1 MVWIHRLY
9 VLFLGIIL
17 SITTGFGVAAFYPQP
32 VMPGFPSS
40 ASNITIPKSCYST
53 PEAQAAAN
61 CQALFQKEQD
71 AQQEET
77 VLRQKYAG
85 EMEVYKNKNA
95 GYTRT
100 AIFFGIAIGA
110 IFAILG
116 IGLIRLSKLVAAGL
130 LLAGVLTAV
139 LTRLLI
145 GLASLGASAS
155 GTSGANMV
163 SYMEFGILAVL
174 SSAVIAVGLYSLKDR
189 TAAASV

>member
-17 SITTGFGVAAFYPQP
+17 SITTGFGIAAFYPQP
-32 VMPGFPSS
+32 VRPADPFSLSS
-40 ASNITIPKSCYST
+40 TAIPKSCYST

-61 CQALFQKEQD
+61 CQVLFQKEQD
-71 AQQEET
+71 TQQEDS
-77 VLRQKYAG
+77 VSRQKYDE
-85 EMEVYKNKNA
+85 EMKAFQNKNA

-110 IFAILG
+110 IFAISG

-145 GLASLGASAS
+145 GLASLGASAA
-155 GTSGANMV
+155 GNAGADTV

-174 SSAVIAVGLYSLKDR
+174 SAVVIAVGLYSLKDR
-189 TAAASV
+189 